1 MTQTSSE
8 RKHLV
13 YFADPMCS
21 WCYGFAP
28 VMSALEQQF
37 RERLPLRLVMGG
49 LRAGN
54 TRPMRPED
62 KEYLRDA

>member
-1 MTQTSSE
+1 MPDH
-8 RKHLV
+8 RLV

-28 VMSALEQQF
+28 VVSVLA
-37 RERLPLRLVMGG
+37 ERFEERMPLQVVMGG

-54 TRPMRPED
+54 AAPMRAE
-62 KEYLRDA
+62 